1 MYSYRPLVCRPRS
14 SRDVALARLI
24 AHLRTPLY
32 RNGYALVLSSATT
45 SVLGV
50 AYWILAARTY
60 TPDTVGLNSAA
71 ISAMMFLAGVSQL
84 NLMSALLRFIPGA
97 GRATGRFVGC
107 AYLISVSV
115 AAVSSLIFLGG
126 LGTWAPTLSFLGSRP
141 GVIVWFT
148 LATMAWCIFVLQ
160 DSVLTGLRQ
169 ATWVPVENAAFSLA
183 KIALLVGF
191 ATALPHYG
199 VLASWTIAMALTLLP
214 VNGLILRRLIP
225 KHVAATHGD
234 VARLVP
240 AQVARYVAGDY
251 LGSLCWLASTTL
263 LPIMVTQQAGATANA
278 YFFLSWQMAIMLYA
292 VSPNVGSALIVEA
305 ATDPTKLGP
314 YSYRVCVQ
322 AARIVVPLAA
332 IGMLGAP
339 YVLRLFG
346 PNYAAEGTA
355 LLRLL
360 ALSALPHIVN
370 SLYISVARVQRRVR
384 AIVIVLASLCALVL
398 ILSHILL
405 QRYGITGV
413 GVAWLVSQ
421 TIIAVILW
429 ATQLRP
435 LWSSHLA
442 AGELEKDKRTTVES
456 TRPSAPQPQDGDLG
470 ERGDEAPSTRAQE
483 QPERVAARH
492 DLGGVAQTGGNPS
505 GRVYHDLVMG
515 GVHGVAVGLRLL
527 PPLRLLGRMRDYPS
541 HRRRVA
547 VATKLLPEILPAIMP
562 LPDTPPPATWT
573 VHRIAATDSDKTAIT
588 IGPSGRP
595 PAALLKLASTD
606 DSAMMRLRQQV
617 HILTMLHADG
627 RLAEWRALVPTLL
640 AVGEIEG
647 HAYIVQQ
654 LLPGREATSVLS
666 SPAARARM
674 QVAAAAAI
682 GELHRLTAA
691 SVVVDAGMLERWID
705 APLQVVRHVTAT
717 LPRAAGNERAIERL
731 ATELREALAGRTLS
745 VCTVHGDFVPG
756 NILVT
761 PDGAALTGI
770 VDWELAAHDD
780 LPLLDLLL
788 LLLCVRMVVHRC
800 ELGNIVRALLD
811 GAEWTHHERA
821 LVEAAEVALPGDAV
835 GMRAMVLLCW
845 LRYVAASLRKS
856 QYFAGHRLWMMK
868 NIEAVLQSV

>member
-1 MYSYRPLVCRPRS
+1 MHSCRPLVCRPRS
-14 SRDVALARLI
+14 SRDAALARLI

-60 TPDTVGLNSAA
+60 TPAVVGLNAAA
-71 ISAMMFLAGVSQL
+71 ISAMMFLAGVSQF

-97 GRATGRFVGC
+97 GRATGRFVGY

-126 LGTWAPTLSFLGSRP
+126 LGTWAPRLSFLGSRP
-141 GVIVWFT
+141 VFNVWFT
-148 LATMAWCIFVLQ
+148 FATMAWCIFVLQ

-169 ATWVPVENAAFSLA
+169 AKWVPVENTAFSLA

-191 ATALPHYG
+191 AKVLPHYG

-225 KHVAATHGD
+225 KHVAAGHGD
-234 VARLVP
+234 AARLVP

-278 YFFLSWQMAIMLYA
+278 YFFLSWQIAITLYA

-305 ATDPTKLGP
+305 ATDPAKLAT

-332 IGMLGAP
+332 IGILGAP

-346 PNYAAEGTA
+346 PTYATEGAA

-384 AIVIVLASLCALVL
+384 AIVIVLAALCALVL

-421 TIIAVILW
+421 TIIAGIVW

-435 LWSSHLA
+435 LWSPHLDD
-442 AGELEKDKRTTVES
+442 GVLETDKRTTVES
-456 TRPSAPQPQDGDLG
+456 TRPSAPKDSERG

-483 QPERVAARH
+483 QPERAAARH
-492 DLGGVAQTGGNPS
+492 DHCGVAQTGGTPS
-505 GRVYHDLVMG
+505 GRVYHDIVMG

-527 PPLRLLGRMRDYPS
+527 PLLRLLRRVQDYPS
-541 HRRRVA
+541 NHHRLA
-547 VATKLLPEILPAIMP
+547 VATNLLPEILPTIQP
-562 LPDTPPPATWT
+562 LPGTPPPAAWT
-573 VHRIAATDSDKTAIT
+573 VQRIAATVSDKTVIP
-588 IGPSGRP
+588 IGPSGYP
-595 PAALLKLASTD
+595 AAALLKLASTD
-606 DSAMMRLRQQV
+606 DSARMSLRQQG
-617 HILTMLHADG
+617 HMLAMLHADG
-627 RLAEWRALVPTLL
+627 RLAEWRALLPTLL
-640 AVGEIEG
+640 AVGEIDG
-647 HAYIVQQ
+647 HAYIVEQ
-654 LLPGREATSVLS
+654 LLPGREASGVLS
-666 SPAARARM
+666 SPAARVRM
-674 QVAAAAAI
+674 QVAAARAI
-682 GELHRLTAA
+682 RQLHRRTAA

-705 APLQVVRHVTAT
+705 APLQLVRHVTAT
-717 LPRAAGNERAIERL
+717 LPRAAGNARAIERL
-731 ATELREALAGRTLS
+731 AAELRAALAGHTLS
-745 VCTVHGDFVPG
+745 VCTVHGDFTPR

-761 PDGAALTGI
+761 PDGATLTGI
-770 VDWELAAHDD
+770 VDWELAAQDD

-788 LLLCVRMVVHRC
+788 LLLCVRMVVQRC
-800 ELGNIVRALLD
+800 ELGTIVRALLD

-821 LVEAAEVALPGDAV
+821 LVEAAELTLPGDAV
-835 GMRAMVLLCW
+835 GMRALVLLCW

-856 QYFAGHRLWMMK
+856 QYFAGHRLWMMT

>member
-1 MYSYRPLVCRPRS
+1 M
-14 SRDVALARLI
+14 
-24 AHLRTPLY
+24 
-32 RNGYALVLSSATT
+32 
-45 SVLGV
+45 

-60 TPDTVGLNSAA
+60 TPAVVGLNAAA

-97 GRATGRFVGC
+97 GRSTGRFVVS

-115 AAVSSLIFLGG
+115 AAVSSLIFLRGV
-126 LGTWAPTLSFLGSRP
+126 GTWAPRLSFLGSSP
-141 GVIVWFT
+141 VVIVWFT
-148 LATMAWCIFVLQ
+148 LATMASCIFVLQ

-183 KIALLVGF
+183 KIALLVAF

-225 KHVAATHGD
+225 QHVAATHGD
-234 VARLVP
+234 VARLAP
-240 AQVARYVAGDY
+240 AQVARYVVGDY
-251 LGSLCWLASTTL
+251 LGALCWLASTTL

-278 YFFLSWQMAIMLYA
+278 YFFLSWQMAIMLYL

-305 ATDPTKLGP
+305 ATDPTKLGT

-332 IGMLGAP
+332 IWMLGAP

-346 PNYAAEGTA
+346 PNYASEGTA

-360 ALSALPHIVN
+360 ALSALPYIVN

-421 TIIAVILW
+421 TIIAGILW

-435 LWSSHLA
+435 LWSSRLDD
-442 AGELEKDKRTTVES
+442 GLLETGKRTTVRS
-456 TRPSAPQPQDGDLG
+456 PRPSPPKDGDRAV
-470 ERGDEAPSTRAQE
+470 RGDEAPSTRARE
-483 QPERVAARH
+483 QPEHVAARH
-492 DLGGVAQTGGNPS
+492 DRCGVVQIGGQPS
-505 GRVYHDLVMG
+505 GRVYQDIVMG
-515 GVHGVAVGLRLL
+515 GVHRVAVDLRLL
-527 PPLRLLGRMRDYPS
+527 PLLRLLRRMPDYPS
-541 HRRRVA
+541 NRRRA
-547 VATKLLPEILPAIMP
+547 AMATKLVPEILPTITP
-562 LPDTPPPATWT
+562 LPDTPPPATWAI
-573 VHRIAATDSDKTAIT
+573 HRIAATDSIKTVII

-595 PAALLKLASTD
+595 PTALLKLASTD
-606 DSAMMRLRQQV
+606 DSAMMSLRQQV
-617 HILTMLHADG
+617 DMLTMLHADG

-640 AVGEIEG
+640 AVGEIDG
-647 HAYIVQQ
+647 QAYMVEQ
-654 LLPGREATSVLS
+654 LLPGRAATGLLS
-666 SPAARARM
+666 RPAARARM

-682 GELHRLTAA
+682 GELHRRTAA

-717 LPRAAGNERAIERL
+717 LPRGADNERAVERL
-731 ATELREALAGRTLS
+731 ATELRGALAGRTLA
-745 VCTVHGDFVPG
+745 VCTVHGDFHPG

-761 PDGAALTGI
+761 PDGTTLTGI
-770 VDWELAAHDD
+770 VDWELAAHED

-788 LLLCVRMVVHRC
+788 LLLWVRIVVHRC

-811 GAEWTHHERA
+811 GAAWTRHERA

-835 GMRAMVLLCW
+835 GMRALVLLCW
-845 LRYVAASLRKS
+845 LRHVDLRLRRS
-856 QYFAGHRLWMMK
+856 QYLAGHRLWIMT